1 MLGAAVSRL
10 LPAAI
15 GWGMKKFANT
25 SWGSKAL
32 DFLDNLPNGVLSKSA
47 GAIMRGVR

>member
-1 MLGAAVSRL
+1 MLGAALTRL
-10 LPAAI
+10 LPTAL

-32 DFLDNLPNGVLSKSA
+32 DFLDNLPNGVLAKSA